1 MVKKIVVEEQVKA
14 HRQRYGKNKQW
25 KRKNPYTRKKTRYK
39 QSEKDLKQQYA
50 QRSKRARTLDEKKT
64 AKKVY
69 KPEEEIITTN
79 PEFDFRKADVKG
91 IDTAKEQK
99 TKNEKKETS
108 EYMSINTYKKI
119 DQQQDE
125 IIEDIEYK
133 KALQSVLTSEL
144 RIYKEKGLEDEAD
157 KLDDQW
163 DEIEDKIDEQY
174 DKIDELAKKRE
185 DVYFVDKSI
194 TEEEQEEIKEY
205 AKKKG
210 VRYYPRANVNPEI
223 QKRKIDALADPSD
236 PENIK
241 LWLKKNRDGTYEPSD
256 EFWNAW
262 KEHKEEMK
270 KNGIY
275 VKKAEVVVG
284 YGSPY
289 YVEIYDKK
297 KQQKKR
303 KEFEQLM
310 KKVDLKKGDK
320 FTFDIVEIPENK
332 RIKNEVVKVTDE
344 AIVYMPERGGK
355 RVISLYNRNHKLL
368 KHVKKI

>member
-14 HRQRYGKNKQW
+14 HKQRYGKNKQW
-25 KRKNPYTRKKTRYK
+25 KRKSPYTRKKTRYK

-69 KPEEEIITTN
+69 KPEEEEIITTS

-91 IDTAKEQK
+91 IDTAKQQK

-185 DVYFVDKSI
+185 DVYFVDKS
-194 TEEEQEEIKEY
+194 KC
-205 AKKKG
+205 
-210 VRYYPRANVNPEI
+210 
-223 QKRKIDALADPSD
+223 
-236 PENIK
+236 
-241 LWLKKNRDGTYEPSD
+241 
-256 EFWNAW
+256 
-262 KEHKEEMK
+262 
-270 KNGIY
+270 
-275 VKKAEVVVG
+275 
-284 YGSPY
+284 
-289 YVEIYDKK
+289 
-297 KQQKKR
+297 
-303 KEFEQLM
+303 
-310 KKVDLKKGDK
+310 
-320 FTFDIVEIPENK
+320 
-332 RIKNEVVKVTDE
+332 
-344 AIVYMPERGGK
+344 
-355 RVISLYNRNHKLL
+355 
-368 KHVKKI
+368 